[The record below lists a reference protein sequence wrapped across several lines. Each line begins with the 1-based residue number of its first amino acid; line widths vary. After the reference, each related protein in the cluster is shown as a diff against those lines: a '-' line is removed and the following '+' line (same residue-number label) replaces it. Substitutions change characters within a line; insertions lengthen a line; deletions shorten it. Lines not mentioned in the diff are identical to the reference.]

1 MLLYRV
7 GACLVLLAV
16 MFPPWVD
23 ASGKLDFFF
32 IAGVS
37 GYTIKADLLL
47 VEIAAIFSFIV
58 LIGWGYGAVNTSAS
72 HHSESSRQETA
83 DEHSGY
89 VPRPATSSTGCP
101 KSQCLAPQPRPC
113 GHRADRQ

>member
-16 MFPPWVD
+16 LFPPWVD

-58 LIGWGYGAVNTSAS
+58 LIGWGYGVLNTSAS
-72 HHSESSRQETA
+72 HRSESSPQGTVGERSGCGPHPASRET
-83 DEHSGY
+83 EVQQY
-89 VPRPATSSTGCP
+89 
-101 KSQCLAPQPRPC
+101 
-113 GHRADRQ
+113 